1 MIYSGHT
8 IEKIYYSGYTVTAA
22 YSCGGYQVFSADTG
36 TSACTKL
43 TYVWCGSDTSEHTVS
58 GTGYVLTSGDTNNQR
73 TEHPDASTKYMKKA
87 IVGDCITIIGAN
99 AFRNETCMTGVT
111 FPNTLERIHPDAFAY
126 TYCLKHITFPSSLKF
141 IGDYAF
147 YVSALESVNIPD
159 NVYNIGKDAFW
170 QNSGLT
176 DVHIGSGITYIGNDA
191 FNGCSALTSVTI
203 TATNPP
209 ELHNAAVFNNTNN
222 CPIYVPCDSVNA
234 YKTAQNWSTYA
245 SRIQAYL
252 NYRTISTAFTCVG
265 YDKYYL
271 DEYQVSYDCKNT
283 WVTTATTIG
292 ELYEADSAECH
303 NGKFKATYLGGSTYS
318 ADCDG
323 NATITTA
330 TTKPFGYQYT
340 AMTDAIIG
348 NCITSIGQEAFSG
361 GSSLSSVTIPN
372 SLTTIGFYAFE
383 DCNKIT
389 GITLPETVTSIG
401 IGAFRNC
408 SGMTSI
414 NVPSGITSINGN
426 TFDGC
431 SGLTSIDIP
440 SGVTTIGNYA
450 FNNCKSL
457 LSITVRPT
465 TPPTLGSYV
474 FAGTNENFII
484 YVPSTSINSYKNAS
498 GWSTYASRIQAIQT

>member
-73 TEHPDASTKYMKKA
+73 TEHPDPTTKYIKSA
-87 IVGDCITIIGAN
+87 IVGDCITIVGAN
-99 AFRNETCMTGVT
+99 AFKNETCMTGVT
-111 FPNTLERIHPDAFAY
+111 FPNTLEIIHPDAFAY

-141 IGDYAF
+141 IGDLAF
-147 YVSALESVNIPD
+147 FVSALESVDIPD

-245 SRIQAYL
+245 SRIQASPE
-252 NYRTISTAFTCVG
+252 YRTISTAFTCVG
-265 YDKYYL
+265 LDKYYV
-271 DEYQVSYDCKNT
+271 DEHQISNDCRTT
-283 WVTTATTIG
+283 WTTTSTTIG
-292 ELYEADSAECH
+292 DLYEENSPDCGYVPTFS
-303 NGKFKATYLGGSTYS
+303 GKIKATYSGGTTYS
-318 ADCDG
+318 ASC
-323 NATITTA
+323 NASTTLSR
-330 TTKPFGYQYT
+330 TEVKPSGYQYT
-340 AMTDAIIG
+340 AMTDAIVG
-348 NCITSIGQEAFSG
+348 DCVNKVGDTAFSG
-361 GSSLSSVTIPN
+361 CTSLSSVTIPDN
-372 SLTTIGFYAFE
+372 
-383 DCNKIT
+383 
-389 GITLPETVTSIG
+389 
-401 IGAFRNC
+401 
-408 SGMTSI
+408 
-414 NVPSGITSINGN
+414 
-426 TFDGC
+426 
-431 SGLTSIDIP
+431 
-440 SGVTTIGNYA
+440 VTTIGENAFRGTKLSSVTLPYTTTSIGFNAFTIDLQSQQLEYVKIYA
-450 FNNCKSL
+450 
-457 LSITVRPT
+457 T
-465 TPPTLGSYV
+465 TPPSQDNSFNDNSGVNPYP
-474 FAGTNENFII
+474 I
-484 YVPSTSINSYKNAS
+484 YVPSESVQTYKS
-498 GWSTYASRIQAIQT
+498 SWPTYASRIQAIGT